1 MAYFGWGGELS
12 SSVLGQVKYGPTV
25 EVSYEDTIDMS
36 DLEIAPYVKDT
47 VAQCNVILSADNH
60 AKAKETCSRLASSVS
75 FISTYPDWLTTPMT
89 PFVFT

>member
-1 MAYFGWGGELS
+1 MAYFGWGEFS
-12 SSVLGQVKYGPTV
+12 SSVFRPVKYGPTV

-47 VAQCNVILSADNH
+47 VAQCNVILSVDNH

-75 FISTYPDWLTTPMT
+75 YISIYPDRLTTPMT
-89 PFVFT
+89 PFMFT